1 MKDITASKESLVGFA
16 STHFE
21 THHSFH
27 LHMGNMHSFLIIK
40 KNTLRLDEDLASCVH
55 TLHSLASHFVIISS
69 LLAPVCKTPFTALI
83 GLKMAIICNID
94 SFQFLSIKIVPIPIG
109 FRAHIHIENLV
120 MGAWNRGIKGCNPL
134 TLFLPYFISLGHWIC
149 VPYSI
154 FVNYYKL

>member
-1 MKDITASKESLVGFA
+1 MGFA

-27 LHMGNMHSFLIIK
+27 LHMGNMHSFIIIK
-40 KNTLRLDEDLASCVH
+40 KLLRLDEYLASCVH
-55 TLHSLASHFVIISS
+55 ILHSLASHFVIISS

-109 FRAHIHIENLV
+109 FRAHIAHRKFDNGGRRSRNKGLQLVDLIFTSLHIP
-120 MGAWNRGIKGCNPL
+120 W
-134 TLFLPYFISLGHWIC
+134 TLNMC
-149 VPYSI
+149 SI
-154 FVNYYKL
+154 FYICKL